1 MALVEKRPLT
11 PAQRFH
17 VVQQRDLA
25 RKRPE
30 RRLSKSLSK
39 SGGRNCYGRITM
51 RRRGGGHKRLYR
63 KIDFRRDKFDIPARV
78 SEIEYD
84 PNRSADIAL
93 LVYADGD
100 KRYIISPEALKKG
113 DRVITT
119 RTAGELRPGNN
130 MPLRF
135 LAPSTR
141 VHAVELQ
148 PGKGA
153 QIARSAGVGAQMVIV
168 DGDRVTLNAERGTA
182 VGPCRLPGHDWGS
195 GERLTPEHHAR
206 KGGAATLDG
215 SPAPGTG
222 RGHEPGRPPHG
233 RRGSQDFGRRA
244 SHVALGTTRKGLSHS
259 LPFETIEQDDS
270 GSTQRA
276 QNAPLSDKGT
286 YYESQVSS
294 IERHN
299 HGTLSQEGI
308 FRGSQ
313 PDDKGT
319 EGSGSEL
326 SQAYQDVVPPLDH
339 NARVYRAEYGN
350 SQRQDVFPSVHNG
363 KHGRTQTR

>member
-25 RKRPE
+25 KKRPE
-30 RRLSKSLSK
+30 RRLSKALSK

-63 KIDFRRDKFDIPARV
+63 KVDFRRDKFDIPARV

-100 KRYIISPEALKKG
+100 KRYILAPEALKKG

-168 DGDRVTLNAERGTA
+168 DGDRVTLKM
-182 VGPCRLPGHDWGS
+182 PS
-195 GERLTPEHHAR
+195 GELRLVHADCR
-206 KGGAATLDG
+206 ATIGEVGNALHQNTTLG
-215 SPAPGTG
+215 KAG
-222 RGHEPGRPPHG
+222 RHRWMG
-233 RRGSQDFGRRA
+233 RRPRVRGVAMNPVDHPMGGGEAKTSGGGHPMSPWGQLAKGYPTRSRSKPSNKMILVRRNGRKMR
-244 SHVALGTTRKGLSHS
+244 R
-259 LPFETIEQDDS
+259 
-270 GSTQRA
+270 
-276 QNAPLSDKGT
+276 
-286 YYESQVSS
+286 
-294 IERHN
+294 
-299 HGTLSQEGI
+299 
-308 FRGSQ
+308 
-313 PDDKGT
+313 
-319 EGSGSEL
+319 
-326 SQAYQDVVPPLDH
+326 
-339 NARVYRAEYGN
+339 
-350 SQRQDVFPSVHNG
+350 
-363 KHGRTQTR
+363 